1 MNLEL
6 GKSLKLKLQREVLFL
21 EIKKFAFLWII
32 LPSQSHKQKKN
43 CIRPQKYNQIICTR
57 VCWIGC
63 VIC

>member
-21 EIKKFAFLWII
+21 EIKTFAFLWII
-32 LPSQSHKQKKN
+32 LPSLSHKQKKN

-57 VCWIGC
+57 
-63 VIC
+63 